1 MSRTIFAKPDT
12 NEQTIDL
19 RESPVC
25 PDGFIKMQAER
36 PEQGDYIAQADGTWL
51 EVVASLDETKAAKLK
66 EINDWAD
73 QTLSKI
79 TSAYPHHEVVSWDKQ
94 EAEARKFLLDSGAY
108 TPLLDALAAARG
120 IDKAELCQRVVVKAE
135 LFQQLTGQ
143 VFGQRQKLED
153 LLDQADSVEAV
164 EAIEVTQ

>member
-51 EVVASLDETKAAKLK
+51 EKVASLDETKAAKLQ

-73 QTLSKI
+73 AELSTVTGI
-79 TSAYPHHEVVSWDKQ
+79 YPRHEVVSWDKQ
-94 EAEARKFLLDSGAY
+94 EAEARKYLADHNSH
-108 TPLLDALAAARG
+108 TPMIDQICQGRG
-120 IDKAELCQRVVVKAE
+120 IDKAVICQRIIDKAE
-135 LFQQLTGQ
+135 AFQAFTGN
-143 VFGQRQKLED
+143 VIGRRQALED
-153 LLDQADSVEAV
+153 RLELANSVEQV
-164 EAIEVTQ
+164 KGIEP